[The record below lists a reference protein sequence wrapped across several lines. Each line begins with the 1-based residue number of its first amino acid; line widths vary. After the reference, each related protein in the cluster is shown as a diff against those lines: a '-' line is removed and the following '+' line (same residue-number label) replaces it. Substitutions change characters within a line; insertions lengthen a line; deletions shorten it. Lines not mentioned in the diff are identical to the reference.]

1 MVKKL
6 TAVSSGL
13 SLCYHLFLAVLIFGS
28 LSVFVW
34 GVRYASLLG
43 FLQCGEEGP
52 ELAVSECD
60 RAADAG
66 GLELPA
72 ALSRLL
78 ILPSEGLISKGAG
91 FVLRAFCC
99 VPLLVI
105 SFSTEKAFSTRG
117 GKKKK
122 KPKNNP
128 THFLAVGCFSKRL
141 IKRWL

>member
-1 MVKKL
+1 M
-6 TAVSSGL
+6 
-13 SLCYHLFLAVLIFGS
+13 
-28 LSVFVW
+28 
-34 GVRYASLLG
+34 
-43 FLQCGEEGP
+43 
-52 ELAVSECD
+52 SECD

-122 KPKNNP
+122 KSQKITP
-128 THFLAVGCFSKRL
+128 HIFWQWVVFLSD
-141 IKRWL
+141 